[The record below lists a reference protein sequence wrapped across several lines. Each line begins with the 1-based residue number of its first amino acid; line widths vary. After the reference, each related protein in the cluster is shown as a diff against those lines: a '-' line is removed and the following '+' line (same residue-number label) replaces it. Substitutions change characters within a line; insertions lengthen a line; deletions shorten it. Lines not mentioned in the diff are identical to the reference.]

1 MISFVLTLLKRTI
14 CRNRMFNTNK
24 RNREEEKMEPI
35 TLIQN
40 FYKKDSKLYNILVG
54 HSTDVMNKAL
64 TIIEN
69 HPELNA
75 DFQFVAEA
83 AMLHD
88 IGIFL
93 TDAPSIECHGIAPYL
108 CHGYLGRELLD
119 NEGYPLHALVCERH
133 TGTGLRLGDI
143 IAQNLPLP
151 RRDMVPVTIE
161 EQIICFADCFFS
173 KTKLGEEKK
182 IEDVKRGLMKHGI
195 ASVNRFEEWCQLF
208 L

>member
-1 MISFVLTLLKRTI
+1 
-14 CRNRMFNTNK
+14 MFNTNK

-35 TLIQN
+35 TLIEK

-119 NEGYPLHALVCERH
+119 NEGYPHHALVCERH

-182 IEDVKRGLMKHGI
+182 IEDVKRGLMKHGV

>member
-1 MISFVLTLLKRTI
+1 
-14 CRNRMFNTNK
+14 MFNTNK

-35 TLIQN
+35 TLIEK

-54 HSTDVMNKAL
+54 HSTHVMNKAL

-119 NEGYPLHALVCERH
+119 NEGYPHHALVCERH